1 MTRTR
6 YIPALLLSLAL
17 AAPVWAQSSGQGSTA
32 PRNAPPLY
40 VPRPNDRD
48 VNGGRPMVSNGA
60 QQHAEAPRNGDW
72 LRHTMQLPPREQER
86 ALEQDSYFRS
96 LPPKQQERF
105 RAQLRAFNQMSP
117 SQRQRVLARMEMMDH
132 MDQGQQ
138 QQREHCDP
146 PAHELPSEG
155 LGWPQVSEY
164 HEQPEEEQRAVDRCD
179 HQVIELDGAT
189 RDEVGNQADGDFR
202 EDENLRR
209 EAPVERPARENV
221 LRELEQH
228 SVVAG
233 SQFEGDRPVGPTRIA
248 RANQEYD
255 NGDQR
260 DAERRQRD
268 PQQPAHPHAS
278 LRIDARAVEA
288 VAGDDELL
296 ARRDVVAHQ

>member
-138 QQREHCDP
+138 QQTHQLFNQFRSLP
-146 PAHELPSEG
+146 PAR
-155 LGWPQVSEY
+155 QA
-164 HEQPEEEQRAVDRCD
+164 AVR
-179 HQVIELDGAT
+179 QG
-189 RDEVGNQADGDFR
+189 
-202 EDENLRR
+202 LRR
-209 EAPVERPARENV
+209 MRTLPPGTREAWLNSPEARTHFTPYEIQIMRGLN
-221 LRELEQH
+221 Q
-228 SVVAG
+228 
-233 SQFEGDRPVGPTRIA
+233 VGGGMP
-248 RANQEYD
+248 
-255 NGDQR
+255 
-260 DAERRQRD
+260 
-268 PQQPAHPHAS
+268 
-278 LRIDARAVEA
+278 
-288 VAGDDELL
+288 
-296 ARRDVVAHQ
+296 